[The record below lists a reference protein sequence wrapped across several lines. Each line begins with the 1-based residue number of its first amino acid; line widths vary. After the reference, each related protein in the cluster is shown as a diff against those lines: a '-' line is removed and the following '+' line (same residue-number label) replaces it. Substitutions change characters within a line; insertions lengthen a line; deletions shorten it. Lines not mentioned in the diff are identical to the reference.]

1 MTQLFLAIIIGGA
14 FGAVLDRVGAT
25 NPNWIGRM
33 LSLTNLALMKT
44 ILLAIGT
51 GAVLMFAG
59 QMLGLVD
66 VAHMS
71 VKAAYIG
78 VFIGGLL
85 LGAGWAA
92 SGYCPG
98 TGVCAAASG
107 RKDAIFFIAG
117 GLLGAAAYMVTYPMW
132 KESGLLDNIAGG
144 KVTIGSIPGS
154 KFDGLMSMSGDLV
167 GLALGLGFI
176 LIAFILPDRLGK
188 ADTSGSSASMQG
200 AKPSSS

>member
-1 MTQLFLAIIIGGA
+1 MSSIILALIIGAA

-25 NPNWIGRM
+25 NPNWIGKM
-33 LSLTNLALMKT
+33 LALKHLHLMKT

-51 GAVLMFAG
+51 GAVLMFGG

-66 VAHMS
+66 VGHMS
-71 VKAAYIG
+71 VKAAYVG

-107 RKDAIFFIAG
+107 RKDALFFIAG
-117 GLLGAAAYMVTYPMW
+117 GLLGAAAYMATYPAW
-132 KESGLLDNIAGG
+132 KASGMLDDIAGG
-144 KVTIGSIPGS
+144 KVTLGTVPGS
-154 KFDGLMSMSGDLV
+154 GFDGIWAMSGDILGIV
-167 GLALGLGFI
+167 LGLVFI
-176 LIAFILPDRLGK
+176 AIAFALPERL
-188 ADTSGSSASMQG
+188 SGEGRLSDVPAE
-200 AKPSSS
+200 

>member
-1 MTQLFLAIIIGGA
+1 MTPIILAIVIGAA

-25 NPNWIGRM
+25 NPDWIGRM
-33 LSLTNLALMKT
+33 LSLKHLHLMKT

-51 GAVLMFAG
+51 GSVLMFAG

-66 VAHMS
+66 VGHMD
-71 VKAAYIG
+71 VKAAYAG

-107 RKDAIFFIAG
+107 RKDALFFIAG
-117 GLLGAAAYMVTYPMW
+117 GLLGAAAYMATYPMW
-132 KESGLLDNIAGG
+132 KASGLLDDLAGG
-144 KVTIGSIPGS
+144 KVTLGSVPGS
-154 KFDGLMSMSGDLV
+154 KFEGIWAMQGDIL
-167 GLALGLGFI
+167 GILLGLGFI
-176 LIAFILPDRLGK
+176 AVAFVLPERLAGGGQV
-188 ADTSGSSASMQG
+188 ADMPAE
-200 AKPSSS
+200 